1 MVKKVL
7 SVLLATAMVGTLI
20 AGCGSSAAA
29 PAAEEAAEE
38 AVEEAADDEEEA
50 AEAEEPAA
58 EEEAAEAEEPAAEE
72 DADAEETTDAAAS
85 DDVLQQA
92 DYVIGLSNSYFGNPW
107 RKAMVEAFERAA
119 NSAKEAGYI
128 KDYEVQNGD
137 NTTNAQIAQINS
149 FIMKGVDAICICA
162 ASATALNSTIQKA
175 LDAGIVVVSFDN
187 NVDLD
192 GVYKI
197 DYDWAKFGTT
207 CIDYIADRLDGK
219 GNIVV
224 SHAVS
229 GGPVDAGIF
238 GAMEEALKNYPD
250 LKVVQ
255 DVYGEADPTKVQE
268 ELTKVMASMPEVDAV
283 TTVGGGDA
291 IGVVKAFEQSNREMP
306 IIIGDN
312 ASEFTNWWY
321 EQDGYETLG
330 YGITPSVGV
339 AAFWVALDV
348 LNGYDVPMNMM
359 APFSEVTVD
368 NLGDYA
374 PLEAGSFVCPDY
386 TNEDV
391 IREVIDPAK

>member
-1 MVKKVL
+1 MIKKVL
-7 SVLLATAMVGTLI
+7 SVLLATAMVGTLL
-20 AGCGSSAAA
+20 AGCGSSAAEPA
-29 PAAEEAAEE
+29 ADAAEETVEEAAEEVEEEAAEAADEAEE
-38 AVEEAADDEEEA
+38 AVEETAEEA
-50 AEAEEPAA
+50 ADEAEEAV
-58 EEEAAEAEEPAAEE
+58 E
-72 DADAEETTDAAAS
+72 DAAGAAS
-85 DDVLQQA
+85 DDVLQA
-92 DYVIGLSNSYFGNPW
+92 GDYVIGLSNSYFGNPW
-107 RKAMVEAFERAA
+107 RKNMVDAFTKAA
-119 NSAKEAGYI
+119 ESAKAAGYI
-128 KDYEVQNGD
+128 KDYEIQNGD

-149 FIMKGVDAICICA
+149 FIMEGVDAICICA

-175 LDAGIVVVSFDN
+175 LDAGTVVVSFDN

-197 DYDWAKFGTT
+197 DYDWAKFGKT
-207 CIDYIADRLDGK
+207 CIDYIAERLDGK
-219 GNIVV
+219 GNLVI

-229 GGPVDAGIF
+229 GGPVDACIF
-238 GAMEEALKNYPD
+238 GAMEEALKEYPD
-250 LKVVQ
+250 LKIVQ

-268 ELTKVMASMPEVDAV
+268 ELTKVMASMEEVDAV
-283 TTVGGGDA
+283 TTVGAGDA

-312 ASEFTNWWY
+312 ASEFTNWWA

-330 YGITPSVGV
+330 YGITPSVGA

-374 PLEAGSFVCPDY
+374 PLETGSFVCPEY

-391 IREVIDPAK
+391 IKDVIDPAK

>member
-7 SVLLATAMVGTLI
+7 SVLLATAMVGALM
-20 AGCGSSAAA
+20 AGCGSSSE
-29 PAAEEAAEE
+29 PAAEAVEETVEEAEEEVEEVAEEVEETAEDVAEEAEE
-38 AVEEAADDEEEA
+38 AVEEVEE
-50 AEAEEPAA
+50 
-58 EEEAAEAEEPAAEE
+58 
-72 DADAEETTDAAAS
+72 AAS
-85 DDVLQQA
+85 DDVLQAA

-107 RKAMVEAFERAA
+107 RKNMVDAFTRAA
-119 NSAKEAGYI
+119 ESAKAAGYI
-128 KDYEVQNGD
+128 KDYEIQNGD

-149 FIMKGVDAICICA
+149 FIMEGVDAICICA

-219 GNIVV
+219 GNVV
-224 SHAVS
+224 ISHAVS

-250 LKVVQ
+250 LKIVQ

-268 ELTKVMASMPEVDAV
+268 ELTKVMASMPDVDAV

-291 IGVVKAFEQSNREMP
+291 IGVVKAFEQSNSEMP

-312 ASEFTNWWY
+312 AAEFTNWWY

-330 YGITPSVGV
+330 YGITPSVGA

-391 IREVIDPAK
+391 LREVIDPAK